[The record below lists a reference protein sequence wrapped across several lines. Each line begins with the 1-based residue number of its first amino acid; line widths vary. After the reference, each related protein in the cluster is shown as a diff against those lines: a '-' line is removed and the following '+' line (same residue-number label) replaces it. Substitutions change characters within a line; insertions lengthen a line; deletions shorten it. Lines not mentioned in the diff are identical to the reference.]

1 MAGITNIL
9 NLGRRA
15 LLAQELGLAVTG
27 INIANAN
34 TQGYTRQEIRLQSD
48 SVRVP
53 GLGGLGTGVKVASI
67 DRARDLF
74 ADNELR
80 RESQVLG
87 YWRGQSENLSRLET
101 VVNDLTES
109 GLADALGSFW
119 QGWQELSDHP
129 EDRLAR
135 ETVVERGRIL
145 AEDINQLAEN
155 LASMRRNLDQSIEQH
170 TDELNDLASRV
181 ALLNERVVAGQGQ
194 APALEDERD
203 RLLDEMASLANI
215 TATPDSSGAVTVRLG
230 GRMLVAGKQALPLQM
245 QGSAEPGTAER
256 GPCWANDGS
265 AAGITGGEIGGL
277 MALRDT
283 VIPEM
288 EQRLDRL
295 AWTVGSE
302 VNRLH
307 RAGTD
312 LNGTRG
318 GDFFVLASGA
328 DEVDPRGSAA
338 ALRVRPALL
347 ADAAAVAAGL
357 EGSAGDNRTALAI
370 AALDQAR
377 PEALG
382 ESTVQ
387 EYWAALS
394 GAIGGKVN
402 EAADRLSEHE
412 AAVEQFQNL
421 REASTGVSLD
431 EEATR
436 LIAYEQAYAAAARL
450 ISTAD
455 EMAQD
460 LIDIL

>member
-1 MAGITNIL
+1 VAGIINIL

-15 LLAQELGLAVTG
+15 LLAQEMGLAVTG
-27 INIANAN
+27 NNIANAN
-34 TQGYTRQEIRLQSD
+34 TEGYTRQEIRLQSD

-80 RESQVLG
+80 RETQVLG

-145 AEDINQLAEN
+145 AEDIN
-155 LASMRRNLDQSIEQH
+155 
-170 TDELNDLASRV
+170 DLASRV
-181 ALLNERVVAGQGQ
+181 ALLNERVVAAHGQ
-194 APALEDERD
+194 APALQDERD
-203 RLLDEMASLANI
+203 RLLDQMASLANV

-230 GRMLVAGKQALPLQM
+230 GRMLVAGKQAIPLQM
-245 QGSAEPGTAER
+245 VGSAEPGTAGR
-256 GPCWANDGS
+256 GPCWSNDGS
-265 AAGITGGEIGGL
+265 AAGISGGEIGGL

-283 VIPEM
+283 VIPDM
-288 EQRLDRL
+288 EERLDRL

-318 GDFFVLASGA
+318 GDFFILPSGA
-328 DEVDPRGSAA
+328 DEVDPSGSAA
-338 ALRVRPALL
+338 ALQVRPALL
-347 ADAAAVAAGL
+347 ADVSTVAAGL
-357 EGSAGDNRTALAI
+357 DGSAGDNRTALAI

-382 ESTVQ
+382 KSTVQ

-394 GAIGGKVN
+394 GSIGGKVS
-402 EAADRLSEHE
+402 EAANRLSEHE

-455 EMAQD
+455 ELARD